1 MALPKST
8 GLYELGLVLVMTRD
22 KGETAQQWLQRMD
35 QGRTVVG
42 RKLGGNNLS
51 DSCYVELL
59 LRGLGNKE
67 KGELIK
73 AQVLRH
79 TKTPYR
85 KDARVLVTSDDK
97 AYRAVVTRAYM
108 DNGETYVDVKYDNV
122 PGFTSNVEEG
132 RPSMTPLTTWTRQA
146 SKPCRLRRERSQRF
160 CGRCKCKRQRQAPGC
175 ST

>member
-1 MALPKST
+1 MAAAHGS
-8 GLYELGLVLVMTRD
+8 
-22 KGETAQQWLQRMD
+22 
-35 QGRTVVG
+35 VVG

-85 KDARVLVTSDDK
+85 KDARVLVTDGDE

-108 DNGETYVDVKYDNV
+108 DNGETYVDVKYDKV
-122 PGFTSNVEEG
+122 PGFTTNVEKGVE
-132 RPSMTPLTTWTRQA
+132 L
-146 SKPCRLRRERSQRF
+146 L
-160 CGRCKCKRQRQAPGC
+160 
-175 ST
+175 